1 MEYRKLIK
9 FGNSSFIVSLPKNWI
24 ERHKLK
30 KGDPIHLDVN
40 GNGELLIAPKLRESV
55 KEKKGITIDANNKD
69 IFYIKREI
77 VSAYINNYQNIV
89 ISGDNLMEKATG
101 IREILNELVA
111 LEIMEQSSTRI
122 AAKDFLDMDNISI
135 QNIVRKIDMIARSTL
150 YDVKTLAKQKKKSAE
165 VAYSRDKDINRL
177 TILALRTIKYGINNS
192 AFIKNNKLEPYEM
205 LELHTVATH
214 LEKIADE
221 AKRIAKILDHF
232 IEDHLHTNE
241 EQEYFEK
248 LLSIF
253 IDIETVYVNSMKAFY
268 KKDRYLAYDI
278 ATKRSQTKKEIDQLS
293 DNKGF
298 LQRSKRIVEKLNNM
312 LNHTHVITRMS
323 YQG

>member
-24 ERHKLK
+24 EQHNLK
-30 KGDPIHLDVN
+30 KGDPIYLDLN
-40 GNGELLIAPKLRESV
+40 GNGELLVAPKIRENK

-69 IFYIKREI
+69 IYYLKREI
-77 VSAYINNYQNIV
+77 ISAYINNYQNIV
-89 ISGDNLMEKATG
+89 VSADNLMQKALG

-122 AAKDFLDMDNISI
+122 AAKDFLDMDSISI

-150 YDVKTLAKQKKKSAE
+150 YDVKNLAIKRKKSAE

-192 AFIKNNKLEPYEM
+192 GFIKKSKLQPYDL
-205 LELHTVATH
+205 LELQTVATH

-221 AKRIAKILDHF
+221 AKRIAKIFDHF
-232 IEDHLHTNE
+232 IDDHLKTQKE
-241 EQEYFEK
+241 KEYFDN
-248 LLSIF
+248 LLKIF
-253 IDIETVYVNSMKAFY
+253 IDIEKIYVDSMKAFY

-278 ATKRSQTKKEIDQLS
+278 ASKRSQVKKAIDSFS
-293 DNKGF
+293 DNKDF
-298 LQRSKRIVEKLNNM
+298 LLRSKRVVEKLNNM
-312 LNHTHVITRMS
+312 LNHTHVITRLS